1 MLLAIW
7 DEFQTLLGVGVAGN
21 ELDSAQMAVRTV
33 IVYLASLALVRMGSR
48 RLLMQA
54 TAFDIV
60 IGIMLGSIMSRA
72 VNGSAPVFTTI
83 VAGLMLVSIHW
94 LFAFIAVH
102 TSLFG
107 PLVKGEPVTLI
118 KDGELQEGSMKR
130 VGITERDLNEALR
143 IRAGTT
149 DPKRFK
155 RATME
160 RNGSISVVPIDREPR
175 ILQVS
180 VEEQVQNIRIQLE

>member
-1 MLLAIW
+1 MLVAIW
-7 DEFQTLLGVGVAGN
+7 DELQTLLGVGIAGN
-21 ELDSAQMAVRTV
+21 DLDSVQMVIRTL
-33 IVYLASLALVRMGSR
+33 IVYLASLVLVRIGSR
-48 RLLMQA
+48 RLLTQS

-72 VNGSAPVFTTI
+72 INGSAPVLTTI
-83 VAGLMLVSIHW
+83 LAGLVPVGIHW

-102 TSLFG
+102 TPLFG

-118 KDGELQEGSMKR
+118 KDGEVQEASMR
-130 VGITERDLNEALR
+130 HAGITERDLNEALR
-143 IRAGTT
+143 LQSGTT

-160 RNGSISVVPIDREPR
+160 RNGSISVVPYDREPR

-180 VEEQVQNIRIQLE
+180 VEDGVQNIRIQLE